1 VSSFVAAVA
10 PAVPPRPVDLTGTL
24 DGGGRT
30 WPVRIVG
37 VTAYTLLVE
46 FADGSSP
53 SAGQQFDN
61 MHLHDGGFELGRCS
75 FMPHAK
81 HPHRRRD
88 DPPPEPGEGRLVFD
102 SVYDFSSL
110 AREGAVGDVQQKLQ
124 QLPLMWK
131 RKEGI
136 RAEFRQY
143 TGDLLYD
150 LQAFRLLLDDID
162 HNLQQ
167 EPMEVRARIRNHAI
181 RIVYPDFATFFDNKL
196 EELQQVVKDFSRQE
210 HERHGFYFR
219 KHVWDLILASP
230 FLSRTNLKPRG
241 YAGDSAMMHMCY
253 EDGFRGGNL
262 FAMCMHRHPLQTAA
276 AQAVRNRRTLVAGT
290 LAPRIRA
297 HTGVRP
303 LRVMSVA
310 CGPAAELGD
319 IIQSPED
326 AAHVEFTLLDQ
337 DPEALSE
344 ALSSANVVAQRVRRE
359 LAVRTIRESV
369 RTMLRTPDLGA
380 AWGRFD
386 FVYTMGLFDYLQPPV
401 ARVVLAKLYDL
412 LSPGG
417 ELVVGNFHVGNPTR
431 VYMEYWM
438 DWVLVYRDE
447 ADFRELAAPLAGAT
461 SEVSFEGTRSQMFL
475 HVRKK

>member
-1 VSSFVAAVA
+1 MSGLLAVA
-10 PAVPPRPVDLTGTL
+10 TSVPARPVDLTGTL
-24 DGGGRT
+24 TGGGRA
-30 WPVRIVG
+30 WAVRIVG

-46 FADGSSP
+46 FPGGP
-53 SAGQQFDN
+53 RPQQGQQFES
-61 MHLHDGGFELGRCS
+61 MQLHDGGFELGRSS
-75 FMPHAK
+75 FLPHDH

-88 DPPPEPGEGRLVFD
+88 DPPPDPGEGRLIFD
-102 SVYDFSSL
+102 SVYDFSAL

-136 RAEFRQY
+136 RPEFRNY
-143 TGDLLYD
+143 TGDLVYD

-181 RIVYPDFATFFDNKL
+181 RIVYPDFAAFFDGKL
-196 EELQQVVKDFSRQE
+196 DELGHVVKEFSRQE

-230 FLSRTNLKPRG
+230 FLQRTNLKPRG
-241 YAGDSAMMHMCY
+241 YAGDSAMMHMVY
-253 EDGFRGGNL
+253 EDGFRGGSL
-262 FAMCMHRHPLQTAA
+262 FAMCMHRHPIQTAA
-276 AQAVRNRRTLVAGT
+276 AQAVRNRRSLVASRLT
-290 LAPRIRA
+290 PRIESHA
-297 HTGVRP
+297 GVRP

-319 IIQSPED
+319 VVRSPDD
-326 AAHVEFTLLDQ
+326 AARVEFTLLDQ

-344 ALSSANVVAQRVRRE
+344 ALASANMVSQRVRRE
-359 LAVRTIRESV
+359 LHVRTIRESV
-369 RTMLRTPDLGA
+369 RTMLRTPDLAA
-380 AWGRFD
+380 AWGQFD

-401 ARVVLAKLYDL
+401 ARVVLAKLYEL
-412 LSPGG
+412 LNPGG
-417 ELVVGNFHVGNPTR
+417 ELVAGNFHVANPTR

-447 ADFRELAAPLAGAT
+447 PDFLELAHGLPGAAT
-461 SEVSFEGTRSQMFL
+461 EVSYEETRSQMFL
-475 HVRKK
+475 HVRKT